1 MMERWGVRAR
11 VMLVAVVPAFVLGA
25 FMIAYFTHLRL
36 ADLEQAYADRGR
48 ALARQV
54 ATATEYAVFSNNIE
68 DLNRLLDAAL
78 KEDDVEGVIALNPA
92 GRLLTKAGHLSPL
105 PDDRPVTSARL
116 ETLPTRVRF
125 YEPILPVRVVIGDL
139 GFDGFGTSAKA
150 SPLGAIV
157 IDISNAR
164 LIEQRSQLLYG
175 GATALILVLL
185 GSVMLATRMSQGV
198 SDPIREVAS
207 TVARIGAGKLHE
219 RVTVQSGGSLRR
231 LGVGVNDMAERLEHA
246 HREMTQKID
255 EATAELRRRT
265 DEAERADMAKS
276 RFLAAA
282 SHDLRQPMHAL
293 GLFIAELAEH
303 PHPPETHRLVRQI
316 QASADAMENLLDS
329 LLDISRLDAGALEPK
344 ITPSPVQPI
353 LDRIAN
359 DFQIWAEE
367 RGLHLRVRPCRAWVR
382 TDPLLFERIL
392 SNLVSNA
399 IRYTPSGTILLACRP
414 DGRHLRVEVRDSGKG
429 IEPDKQEVIFQEFV
443 QLDNPERA
451 RTKGLGLG
459 LAIVRRLTQLLGHH
473 LSLRSRVG
481 HGSVFG
487 VRLERCEPEV
497 VPISEP
503 MVRTPGNLSGTRVL
517 IVDDDPLALA
527 SLDSLLAAWGCDVTG
542 AASLDEALALTDPD
556 RPPEVLIT
564 DYRLQGHQ
572 TGLEVVTGVTQR
584 IGYQV
589 RCILITG
596 DTGTETINKARS
608 AGVPMLHKPV
618 RPAKMRAVLQRILRT
633 EETDEQGSTVDGP

>member
-1 MMERWGVRAR
+1 
-11 VMLVAVVPAFVLGA
+11 
-25 FMIAYFTHLRL
+25 
-36 ADLEQAYADRGR
+36 
-48 ALARQV
+48 
-54 ATATEYAVFSNNIE
+54 
-68 DLNRLLDAAL
+68 
-78 KEDDVEGVIALNPA
+78 
-92 GRLLTKAGHLSPL
+92 
-105 PDDRPVTSARL
+105 
-116 ETLPTRVRF
+116 
-125 YEPILPVRVVIGDL
+125 
-139 GFDGFGTSAKA
+139 
-150 SPLGAIV
+150 
-157 IDISNAR
+157 
-164 LIEQRSQLLYG
+164 
-175 GATALILVLL
+175 
-185 GSVMLATRMSQGV
+185 
-198 SDPIREVAS
+198 
-207 TVARIGAGKLHE
+207 
-219 RVTVQSGGSLRR
+219 
-231 LGVGVNDMAERLEHA
+231 MAERLEYA

-293 GLFIAELAEH
+293 GLFIAELADH
-303 PHPPETHRLVRQI
+303 PHSPDTHRLVRQI

-344 ITPSPVQPI
+344 IAPSPVQPI

-367 RGLHLRVRPCRAWVR
+367 RGLQLRVRPCRAWVR

-399 IRYTPSGTILLACRP
+399 VRYTPRGTILIACRP
-414 DGRHLRVEVRDSGKG
+414 DGPHLRVEVRDSGKG

-473 LSLRSRVG
+473 LTLRSRVG
-481 HGSVFG
+481 QGSVFG
-487 VRLERCEPEV
+487 VRLERCEPV
-497 VPISEP
+497 ARPHQEP
-503 MVRTPGNLSGTRVL
+503 MMRTPGNLSGTRVL
-517 IVDDDPLALA
+517 VVDDDPLALA

-572 TGLEVVTGVTQR
+572 TGLEVVSGVTQR
-584 IGYQV
+584 VGYQM

-596 DTGTETINKARS
+596 DTGADTINKARA

-618 RPAKMRAVLQRILRT
+618 RPAKMRAVLQRLLRADDA
-633 EETDEQGSTVDGP
+633 DEQTGVTEHP

>member
-1 MMERWGVRAR
+1 MKRWGIRAR
-11 VMLVAVVPAFVLGA
+11 VVLAAVVPAIVLGA

-36 ADLEQAYADRGR
+36 ADLEQAYTDRGR

-54 ATATEYAVFSNNIE
+54 ATATEYAVFSNNVE
-68 DLNRLLDAAL
+68 DLTRLLEAAL
-78 KEDDVEGVIALNPA
+78 KEEGVEGIVALSPG
-92 GRLLTKAGHLSPL
+92 GRSLTKAGNLTPTPAYL
-105 PDDRPVTSARL
+105 PVTSARQ

-125 YEPILPVRVVIGDL
+125 YEPILPARIVIGDL
-139 GFDGFGTSAKA
+139 GFDGLTSVPTA
-150 SPLGAIV
+150 SPLGAII

-164 LIEQRSQLLYG
+164 LIEQRSELLYA
-175 GATALILVLL
+175 GASALILVLL
-185 GSVMLATRMSQGV
+185 GSVALASRMSQGV
-198 SDPIREVAS
+198 SEPIRQVAG

-219 RVTVQSGGSLRR
+219 RVPVQGGGSLRR
-231 LGVGVNDMAERLEHA
+231 LGMGVNDMAERLEYA

-265 DEAERADMAKS
+265 DEAERADVAKS

-293 GLFIAELAEH
+293 GLFIAELADH

-344 ITPSPVQPI
+344 IAPSPIQPI

-367 RGLHLRVRPCRAWVR
+367 RGLQLRVRPCRAWVR

-414 DGRHLRVEVRDSGKG
+414 DGRHLRLEVRDSGKG

-473 LSLRSRVG
+473 LTLRSRVG
-481 HGSVFG
+481 QGSVFG
-487 VRLERCEPEV
+487 VRLERCEPGV
-497 VPISEP
+497 TPTSEP
-503 MVRTPGNLSGTRVL
+503 MIRTPGNLSGTRVL

-556 RPPEVLIT
+556 LPPEVLIT

-596 DTGTETINKARS
+596 DTGSDTINKARA

-618 RPAKMRAVLQRILRT
+618 RPAKMRAVLQRLLQT
-633 EETDEQGSTVDGP
+633 HEPDESAATHDSP